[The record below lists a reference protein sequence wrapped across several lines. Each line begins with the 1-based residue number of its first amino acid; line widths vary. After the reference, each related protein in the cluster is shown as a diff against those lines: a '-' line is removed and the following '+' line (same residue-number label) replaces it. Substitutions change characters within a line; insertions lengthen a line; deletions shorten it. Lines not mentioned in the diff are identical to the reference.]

1 MPSRKAATKDRNGH
15 RLEEALATL
24 INNQALF
31 VGQMAK
37 TDARF
42 GRIESELEEIKNIL
56 RNHEGL
62 LVHHQQTLES
72 LPEAIRQK
80 IGFVKPR

>member
-1 MPSRKAATKDRNGH
+1 MAAKRAATKDRNGH

-31 VGQMAK
+31 VGQIAK

-42 GRIESELEEIKNIL
+42 GRIESELEQIKNI
-56 RNHEGL
+56 
-62 LVHHQQTLES
+62 LVHHQQTLEA
-72 LPEAIRQK
+72 LPETIRQK
-80 IGFVKPR
+80 IGFKPR